1 MSNVRPRPDW
11 ARVPMLAL
19 TVCALLASQRAAT
32 QTPPPSWAGW
42 ARCQVDVQG
51 PGYVERRVHTWTSNG
66 GTPTVEGAFRVYPG
80 TWSLVGGGSLQRTQ
94 GTQTLVAQWAING
107 TMTNA
112 PLAVFVRASDG
123 RMLLQARHAQL
134 RAAGAVAGYQQQIID
149 GKPQT
154 PGQLLGEGFEFAFPL
169 IDAPATDKSV
179 SGSSSPPVNGS
190 AGFMQPG
197 GARATA
203 ACTWTFGQGTAAP
216 APPPALAAVPVP
228 SPPTA
233 GAPQAPPV
241 ALPPGV
247 PR

>member
-1 MSNVRPRPDW
+1 MSSV
-11 ARVPMLAL
+11 
-19 TVCALLASQRAAT
+19 ASLPGRAAFLLIMT
-32 QTPPPSWAGW
+32 GLLCVLAASRAAAQTPPPSWAGW

-51 PGYVERRVHTWTSNG
+51 PGYVERRVHTWTSNS

-80 TWSLVGGGSLQRTQ
+80 TWSVVGGGSLQRTQ

-134 RAAGAVAGYQQQIID
+134 RAPGAVAGYQQQTID

-154 PGQLLGEGFEFAFPL
+154 PGRLSGEGFEFAFPL

-179 SGSSSPPVNGS
+179 SGRGSPQVNGS
-190 AGFMQPG
+190 VGFMQPAG
-197 GARATA
+197 SRGTA

-228 SPPTA
+228 SPPAA
-233 GAPQAPPV
+233 GAGQAPV